1 MSNPEIHIELEMVNQ
16 IKSGNV
22 EAFER
27 LYDNYSKALF
37 GVSSKIVR
45 SDEIAED
52 VLQEAFVKIW
62 KKIHSYDASKGRLF
76 TWMLNI
82 VRNTS
87 IDKLRKLKSQGKY
100 EIQELKPNVDLGV
113 NNSKININHIGVKDL
128 LAKLSPEQQE
138 MIEYLYFNGYTQQEV
153 SDELNIPLGT
163 VKTRSRAA
171 LKELKKIFNLFL
183 FWI

>member
-1 MSNPEIHIELEMVNQ
+1 MNQ
-16 IKSGNV
+16 IKRGNS
-22 EAFER
+22 EAFEK

-45 SDEIAED
+45 SDEVAED
-52 VLQEAFVKIW
+52 VLQESFVKIW
-62 KKIHSYDASKGRLF
+62 KKIHSYDDSKGRLF

-113 NNSKININHIGVKDL
+113 KNSKINTNHIGVREL
-128 LAKLSPEQQE
+128 LTKLPPEQQE

-171 LKELKKIFNLFL
+171 LKELRKIFNLFL

>member
-1 MSNPEIHIELEMVNQ
+1 MSKPEIHIELELVSQ
-16 IKSGNV
+16 IKNGSA
-22 EAFER
+22 EAFEK

-52 VLQEAFVKIW
+52 VLQESFVKIW
-62 KKIHSYDASKGRLF
+62 KKIHSYDDSKGRLF

-113 NNSKININHIGVKDL
+113 NNAKINTNHIGVKEL

-153 SDELNIPLGT
+153 SEELNIPLGT

-171 LKELKKIFNLFL
+171 LKELRKIFNLFL